1 MHLDFGPLG
10 FKIRNQHIDGLTR
23 LIDQG
28 IGLLLRFL
36 QITFLSFRKIF
47 LLPSQ
52 GFFGFSQLCQFS
64 LIMFFFFSGKLQ
76 LYFLFLQ
83 QRFLIALIFLFDDLG
98 TIDDLVQQS
107 QTTADFQCIGFTGF
121 A

>member
-1 MHLDFGPLG
+1 
-10 FKIRNQHIDGLTR
+10 
-23 LIDQG
+23 
-28 IGLLLRFL
+28 
-36 QITFLSFRKIF
+36 
-47 LLPSQ
+47 
-52 GFFGFSQLCQFS
+52 
-64 LIMFFFFSGKLQ
+64 MFFFFSGKLQ
-76 LYFLFLQ
+76 LYFQFLQ